1 MKGVWNMDELYL
13 MQLDYLLR
21 LCIAAICGMA
31 IGYER
36 KNRMK
41 EAGIRTH
48 FIVAIGA
55 ALIMIISK
63 YGFQDQ
69 IGWPNMSLDP
79 SRIAAQV
86 VTGVGFLGAGII
98 FMQKQTIVGLT
109 TAAGVWATAA
119 IGLAIGSGLYF
130 VGIAAT
136 TITILGQI
144 LLHGKISFLS
154 SPKTETLTLQIVDE
168 PDAIKFLQEIF
179 EDNEITI
186 INLKSKRDEKS
197 SLIDVKA
204 VIRIYES
211 FNITKFLNI
220 LQSKDFIKSLEF

>member
-1 MKGVWNMDELYL
+1 MKQLYL
-13 MQLDYLLR
+13 IQLDYLLR
-21 LCIAAICGMA
+21 LFIAAVCGMA

-86 VTGVGFLGAGII
+86 VTGVGFLGAGVI

-109 TAAGVWATAA
+109 TAAGVWVTAA
-119 IGLAIGSGLYF
+119 IGLSIGSGLYF

-136 TITILGQI
+136 VITILGQI
-144 LLHGKISFLS
+144 LLHGKIRFLS
-154 SPKTETLTLQIVDE
+154 SPRTETLMLQIVDDA
-168 PDAIKFLQEIF
+168 DAIKLLQDIF
-179 EDNEITI
+179 EDNEIII

-197 SLIDVKA
+197 SLINVE
-204 VIRIYES
+204 VIIRVYES
-211 FNITKFLNI
+211 FNMTKFLNI

>member
-1 MKGVWNMDELYL
+1 MKQLYL
-13 MQLDYLLR
+13 IQLDYLLR
-21 LCIAAICGMA
+21 LFIAAVCGMA

-86 VTGVGFLGAGII
+86 VTGVGFLGAGVI

-109 TAAGVWATAA
+109 TAAGVWVTAA
-119 IGLAIGSGLYF
+119 IGLSIGSGLYF

-136 TITILGQI
+136 VITILGQI
-144 LLHGKISFLS
+144 LLHGKIRFLS
-154 SPKTETLTLQIVDE
+154 SPRTETLMLQIVDN
-168 PDAIKFLQEIF
+168 PNSIKFLQDIF
-179 EDNEITI
+179 EDNEII
-186 INLKSKRDEKS
+186 ILNLKSKRDEKS
-197 SLIDVKA
+197 SLINVEV
-204 VIRIYES
+204 VIRVYES
-211 FNITKFLNI
+211 FNMTKFLNI

>member
-1 MKGVWNMDELYL
+1 MKQLYL
-13 MQLDYLLR
+13 IQLDYLLR
-21 LCIAAICGMA
+21 LFIAAVCGMA

-86 VTGVGFLGAGII
+86 VTGVGFLGAGVI

-109 TAAGVWATAA
+109 TAAGVWVTAA
-119 IGLAIGSGLYF
+119 IGLSIGSGLYF

-136 TITILGQI
+136 VITILGQI
-144 LLHGKISFLS
+144 LLHGKIRFLS
-154 SPKTETLTLQIVDE
+154 SPRTETLMLQIVDNA
-168 PDAIKFLQEIF
+168 DAIKLLQDIF
-179 EDNEITI
+179 EDNEINI
-186 INLKSKRDEKS
+186 LNLKSKRDEKS
-197 SLIDVKA
+197 SLINVE
-204 VIRIYES
+204 VIIRVYES
-211 FNITKFLNI
+211 FNMTKFLNI

>member
-1 MKGVWNMDELYL
+1 MKQLYL
-13 MQLDYLLR
+13 IQLDYLLR
-21 LCIAAICGMA
+21 LFIAAVCGMA

-86 VTGVGFLGAGII
+86 VTGVGFLGAGVI

-109 TAAGVWATAA
+109 TAAGVWVTAA
-119 IGLAIGSGLYF
+119 IGLSIGSGLYF

-136 TITILGQI
+136 VITILGQI
-144 LLHGKISFLS
+144 LLHGKIRFLS
-154 SPKTETLTLQIVDE
+154 SPRTETLMLQIVDDA
-168 PDAIKFLQEIF
+168 DAIKLLQDIF
-179 EDNEITI
+179 EDNEIII

-197 SLIDVKA
+197 STINVEV
-204 VIRIYES
+204 VIRVYES
-211 FNITKFLNI
+211 FNMTKFLNI

>member
-1 MKGVWNMDELYL
+1 MDEQYL

-69 IGWPNMSLDP
+69 IGWSNMSLDP

-136 TITILGQI
+136 AITILGQI
-144 LLHGKISFLS
+144 LLHCKIRFLS
-154 SPKTETLTLQIVDE
+154 SPKTEILKLQIVDE

-197 SLIDVKA
+197 SLIDLKV

-211 FNITKFLNI
+211 FNITKLLNI

>member
-1 MKGVWNMDELYL
+1 MKQLYL
-13 MQLDYLLR
+13 IQLDYLLR
-21 LCIAAICGMA
+21 LFIAAVCGMA

-86 VTGVGFLGAGII
+86 VTGVGFLGAGVI

-109 TAAGVWATAA
+109 TAAGVWVTAA
-119 IGLAIGSGLYF
+119 IGLSIGSGLYF
-130 VGIAAT
+130 VGVAAT
-136 TITILGQI
+136 VITILGQI
-144 LLHGKISFLS
+144 LLHGKIRFLS
-154 SPKTETLTLQIVDE
+154 SPRTETLMLQIVDNA
-168 PDAIKFLQEIF
+168 DAIKLLQDIF
-179 EDNEITI
+179 EDNEII
-186 INLKSKRDEKS
+186 ILNLKSKRDEKS
-197 SLIDVKA
+197 SLINVE
-204 VIRIYES
+204 VIIRVYES
-211 FNITKFLNI
+211 FNMTKFLNI

>member
-1 MKGVWNMDELYL
+1 MKQLYL
-13 MQLDYLLR
+13 IQLDYLLR
-21 LCIAAICGMA
+21 LFIAAVCGMA

-86 VTGVGFLGAGII
+86 VTGVGFLGAGVI

-109 TAAGVWATAA
+109 TAAGVWVTAA
-119 IGLAIGSGLYF
+119 IGLSIGSGLYF

-136 TITILGQI
+136 VITILGQI
-144 LLHGKISFLS
+144 LLHGKIRFLS
-154 SPKTETLTLQIVDE
+154 SPRTETLMLQIVD
-168 PDAIKFLQEIF
+168 DADSIKFLQDIF
-179 EDNEITI
+179 EDNEIII

-197 SLIDVKA
+197 STINVEV
-204 VIRIYES
+204 VIRVYES
-211 FNITKFLNI
+211 FNMTKFLNI

>member
-1 MKGVWNMDELYL
+1 MQQSYL
-13 MQLDYLLR
+13 IQLEYLLR
-21 LCIAAICGMA
+21 LCIAAICGMV

-55 ALIMIISK
+55 ALVMIISK

-69 IGWPNMSLDP
+69 IGWLNMSLDP
-79 SRIAAQV
+79 SRIAAQA
-86 VTGVGFLGAGII
+86 VTGVGFLGAGVI

-130 VGIAAT
+130 VGISAT
-136 TITILGQI
+136 VITILGQI
-144 LLHGKISFLS
+144 FLHGKIRFLS
-154 SPKTETLTLQIVDE
+154 SPRTETLTLQISDKPE
-168 PDAIKFLQEIF
+168 AIKFLQEIF
-179 EDNEITI
+179 EENEITI

-197 SLIDVKA
+197 SLIDVE
-204 VIRIYES
+204 VMIRIYES
-211 FNITKFLNI
+211 FNMTKFLNI
-220 LQSKDFIKSLEF
+220 LQGKEFIKSLEF

>member
-1 MKGVWNMDELYL
+1 I
-13 MQLDYLLR
+13 QLDYLLR
-21 LCIAAICGMA
+21 LFIAAVCGMA

-86 VTGVGFLGAGII
+86 VTGVGFLGAGVI

-109 TAAGVWATAA
+109 TAAGVWVTAA
-119 IGLAIGSGLYF
+119 IGLSIGSGLYF

-136 TITILGQI
+136 VITILGQI
-144 LLHGKISFLS
+144 LLHGKIRFLS
-154 SPKTETLTLQIVDE
+154 SPRTETLMLQIVDNA
-168 PDAIKFLQEIF
+168 DAIKLLQDIF
-179 EDNEITI
+179 EDNEII
-186 INLKSKRDEKS
+186 ILNLKSKRDEKS
-197 SLIDVKA
+197 SLINVE
-204 VIRIYES
+204 VIIRVYES
-211 FNITKFLNI
+211 FNMTKFLNI

>member
-1 MKGVWNMDELYL
+1 MKQLYL
-13 MQLDYLLR
+13 IQLDYLLR
-21 LCIAAICGMA
+21 LFIAAVCGMA

-86 VTGVGFLGAGII
+86 VTGVGFLGAGVI

-109 TAAGVWATAA
+109 TAAGVWVTAA
-119 IGLAIGSGLYF
+119 IGLSIGSGLYF

-136 TITILGQI
+136 VITILGQI
-144 LLHGKISFLS
+144 LLHGKIRFLS
-154 SPKTETLTLQIVDE
+154 SPRTETLMLQIVDDA
-168 PDAIKFLQEIF
+168 DAIKLLQDIF
-179 EDNEITI
+179 EDNEIII

-197 SLIDVKA
+197 STINVEV
-204 VIRIYES
+204 VIRVYES
-211 FNITKFLNI
+211 FNMTKFLNV

>member
-1 MKGVWNMDELYL
+1 
-13 MQLDYLLR
+13 
-21 LCIAAICGMA
+21 
-31 IGYER
+31 YER

-86 VTGVGFLGAGII
+86 VTGVGFLGAGVI

-109 TAAGVWATAA
+109 TAAGVWVTAA
-119 IGLAIGSGLYF
+119 IGLSIGSGLYF

-136 TITILGQI
+136 VITILGQI
-144 LLHGKISFLS
+144 LLHGKIRFLS
-154 SPKTETLTLQIVDE
+154 SPRTETLMLQIVDNA
-168 PDAIKFLQEIF
+168 DAIKLLQGIF
-179 EDNEITI
+179 EDNEII
-186 INLKSKRDEKS
+186 ILNLKSKRDEKS
-197 SLIDVKA
+197 SLINVE
-204 VIRIYES
+204 VIIRVYES
-211 FNITKFLNI
+211 FNMTKFLNI

>member
-1 MKGVWNMDELYL
+1 MKQLYL
-13 MQLDYLLR
+13 IQLDYLLR
-21 LCIAAICGMA
+21 LFIAAVCGMA

-86 VTGVGFLGAGII
+86 VTGVGFLGAGVI

-109 TAAGVWATAA
+109 TAAGVWVTAA
-119 IGLAIGSGLYF
+119 IGLSIGSGLYF

-136 TITILGQI
+136 VITILGQI
-144 LLHGKISFLS
+144 LLHGKIRFLS
-154 SPKTETLTLQIVDE
+154 SPRTETLMLQIVDNA
-168 PDAIKFLQEIF
+168 DAIKLLQDIF
-179 EDNEITI
+179 EDNEIII

-197 SLIDVKA
+197 STINVEV
-204 VIRIYES
+204 VIRVYES
-211 FNITKFLNI
+211 FNMTKFLNI

>member
-1 MKGVWNMDELYL
+1 MKQLYL
-13 MQLDYLLR
+13 IQLDYLLR
-21 LCIAAICGMA
+21 LFIAAVCGMA

-86 VTGVGFLGAGII
+86 VTGVGFLGAGVI

-109 TAAGVWATAA
+109 TAAGVWVTAA
-119 IGLAIGSGLYF
+119 IGLSIGSGLYF

-136 TITILGQI
+136 VITILGQI
-144 LLHGKISFLS
+144 LLHGKIRFLS
-154 SPKTETLTLQIVDE
+154 SPRTETLMLQIVDNA
-168 PDAIKFLQEIF
+168 DAIKLLQDIF
-179 EDNEITI
+179 EDNEIII

-197 SLIDVKA
+197 SLINVE
-204 VIRIYES
+204 VIIRVYES
-211 FNITKFLNI
+211 FNMTKFLNI

>member
-1 MKGVWNMDELYL
+1 MKQLYL
-13 MQLDYLLR
+13 IQLDYLLR
-21 LCIAAICGMA
+21 LFIAAVCGMA

-86 VTGVGFLGAGII
+86 VTGVGFLGAGVI

-109 TAAGVWATAA
+109 TAAGVWVTAA
-119 IGLAIGSGLYF
+119 IGLSIGSGLYF

-136 TITILGQI
+136 VITILGQI
-144 LLHGKISFLS
+144 LLHGKIRFLS
-154 SPKTETLTLQIVDE
+154 SPRTETLMLQIVD
-168 PDAIKFLQEIF
+168 DAYAIKLLQDIF
-179 EDNEITI
+179 EDNEIII

-197 SLIDVKA
+197 STINVEV
-204 VIRIYES
+204 VIRVYES
-211 FNITKFLNI
+211 FNMTKFLNI

>member
-1 MKGVWNMDELYL
+1 MKQLYL
-13 MQLDYLLR
+13 IQLDYLLR
-21 LCIAAICGMA
+21 LFIAAVCGMA

-86 VTGVGFLGAGII
+86 VTGVGFLGAGVI

-109 TAAGVWATAA
+109 TAAGVWVTAA
-119 IGLAIGSGLYF
+119 IGLSIGSGFYF

-136 TITILGQI
+136 VITILGQI
-144 LLHGKISFLS
+144 LLHGKIRFLS
-154 SPKTETLTLQIVDE
+154 SPRTETLMLQIVDNA
-168 PDAIKFLQEIF
+168 DAIKLLQDIF
-179 EDNEITI
+179 EDNEII
-186 INLKSKRDEKS
+186 ILNLKSKRDEKS
-197 SLIDVKA
+197 SLINVE
-204 VIRIYES
+204 VIIRVYES
-211 FNITKFLNI
+211 FNMTKFLNI

>member
-1 MKGVWNMDELYL
+1 MKQLYL
-13 MQLDYLLR
+13 IQLDYLLR
-21 LCIAAICGMA
+21 LFIAAVCGMA

-86 VTGVGFLGAGII
+86 VTGIGFLGAGVI

-109 TAAGVWATAA
+109 TAAGVWVTAA
-119 IGLAIGSGLYF
+119 IGLSIGSGLYF

-136 TITILGQI
+136 VITILGQI
-144 LLHGKISFLS
+144 LLHGKIRFLS
-154 SPKTETLTLQIVDE
+154 SPRTETLMLQIVDNA
-168 PDAIKFLQEIF
+168 DAIKLLQDIF
-179 EDNEITI
+179 EDNEII
-186 INLKSKRDEKS
+186 ILNLKSKRDEKS
-197 SLIDVKA
+197 SLINVE
-204 VIRIYES
+204 VIIRVYES
-211 FNITKFLNI
+211 FNMTKFLNI

>member
-1 MKGVWNMDELYL
+1 MSVSCL

-21 LCIAAICGMA
+21 IAIAAICGTA

-48 FIVAIGA
+48 FIVAVGA
-55 ALIMIISK
+55 ALIMIVSK

-69 IGWPNMSLDP
+69 IGWQNTNLDP

-98 FMQKQTIVGLT
+98 FMHRESIKGLT
-109 TAAGVWATAA
+109 TAAGIWVTAG

-130 VGIAAT
+130 VGGVAT
-136 TITILGQI
+136 IVIILGQV
-144 LLHGKISFLS
+144 LLHSRIKWLS
-154 SPKTETLTLQIVDE
+154 SPKTELLLLEIANVPGAVQEIHKLLTHEEITLINFKAKTDDELPDRISLEIIMRTDEWFDMCKLICTLQ
-168 PDAIKFLQEIF
+168 
-179 EDNEITI
+179 DNP
-186 INLKSKRDEKS
+186 LVKS
-197 SLIDVKA
+197 A
-204 VIRIYES
+204 
-211 FNITKFLNI
+211 
-220 LQSKDFIKSLEF
+220 EF

>member
-1 MKGVWNMDELYL
+1 MKQLYL
-13 MQLDYLLR
+13 IQLDYLLR
-21 LCIAAICGMA
+21 LFIAAVCGMA

-86 VTGVGFLGAGII
+86 VTGVGFLGAGVI

-109 TAAGVWATAA
+109 TAAGVWVTAA
-119 IGLAIGSGLYF
+119 IGLSIGSGLYF

-136 TITILGQI
+136 VITILGQI
-144 LLHGKISFLS
+144 LLHGKIRFLS
-154 SPKTETLTLQIVDE
+154 SPRTETLMLQSVDNA
-168 PDAIKFLQEIF
+168 DAIKLLQDIF
-179 EDNEITI
+179 EDNEII
-186 INLKSKRDEKS
+186 ILNLKSKRDEKS
-197 SLIDVKA
+197 SLINVE
-204 VIRIYES
+204 VIIRVYES
-211 FNITKFLNI
+211 FNMTKFLNI

>member
-1 MKGVWNMDELYL
+1 MKQLYL
-13 MQLDYLLR
+13 IQLDYLLR
-21 LCIAAICGMA
+21 LFIAAVCGMA

-86 VTGVGFLGAGII
+86 VAGVGFLGAGVI

-109 TAAGVWATAA
+109 TAAGVWVTAA
-119 IGLAIGSGLYF
+119 IGLSIGSGLYF

-136 TITILGQI
+136 VITILGQI
-144 LLHGKISFLS
+144 LLHGKIRFLS
-154 SPKTETLTLQIVDE
+154 SPRTETLMLQIVDNA
-168 PDAIKFLQEIF
+168 DAIKLLQDIF
-179 EDNEITI
+179 EDNEII
-186 INLKSKRDEKS
+186 ILNLKSKRDEKS
-197 SLIDVKA
+197 SLINVE
-204 VIRIYES
+204 VIIRVYES
-211 FNITKFLNI
+211 FNMTKFLNI

>member
-1 MKGVWNMDELYL
+1 MKQLYL
-13 MQLDYLLR
+13 IQLDYLLR
-21 LCIAAICGMA
+21 LFIAAVCGMA

-86 VTGVGFLGAGII
+86 VTGVGFLGAGVI

-119 IGLAIGSGLYF
+119 IGLSIGSGLYF

-136 TITILGQI
+136 VITILGQI
-144 LLHGKISFLS
+144 LLHGKIRFLS
-154 SPKTETLTLQIVDE
+154 SPRTETLMLQIVDNA
-168 PDAIKFLQEIF
+168 DAIKLLQDIF
-179 EDNEITI
+179 EDNEII
-186 INLKSKRDEKS
+186 ILNLKSKRDEKS
-197 SLIDVKA
+197 SLINVE
-204 VIRIYES
+204 VIIRVYES
-211 FNITKFLNI
+211 FNMTKFLNI

>member
-1 MKGVWNMDELYL
+1 MKQLYL
-13 MQLDYLLR
+13 IQLDYLLR
-21 LCIAAICGMA
+21 LFIAAVCGMA

-86 VTGVGFLGAGII
+86 VTGVGFLGAGVI

-119 IGLAIGSGLYF
+119 IGLSIGSGLYF

-136 TITILGQI
+136 VLTILGQI
-144 LLHGKISFLS
+144 LLHGKIRFLS
-154 SPKTETLTLQIVDE
+154 SPRTETLMLQIVDDA
-168 PDAIKFLQEIF
+168 DAIKFLQDIF
-179 EDNEITI
+179 EDNEIII

-197 SLIDVKA
+197 SLINVEV
-204 VIRIYES
+204 VIRVYES
-211 FNITKFLNI
+211 FNMTKFLNI

>member
-1 MKGVWNMDELYL
+1 MKQLYL
-13 MQLDYLLR
+13 IQLDYLLR
-21 LCIAAICGMA
+21 LFIAAVCGMA

-86 VTGVGFLGAGII
+86 VTGVGFLGAGVI

-119 IGLAIGSGLYF
+119 IGLSIGSGLYF

-136 TITILGQI
+136 VITILGQI
-144 LLHGKISFLS
+144 LLHGKIRFLS
-154 SPKTETLTLQIVDE
+154 SPRTETLMLQIVDDA
-168 PDAIKFLQEIF
+168 DAIKFLQDIF
-179 EDNEITI
+179 EDNEIII

-197 SLIDVKA
+197 SLINVEV
-204 VIRIYES
+204 VIRVYES
-211 FNITKFLNI
+211 FNMTKFLNV

>member
-1 MKGVWNMDELYL
+1 MNELYL

-21 LCIAAICGMA
+21 LFIAAICGMA

-69 IGWPNMSLDP
+69 IGWLNMSLDP

-136 TITILGQI
+136 AITILGQI
-144 LLHGKISFLS
+144 LLHGKIKFLS
-154 SPKTETLTLQIVDE
+154 SPRTESLALQIVDE

-197 SLIDVKA
+197 LLIDLKI

-211 FNITKFLNI
+211 FNIIKFLNI
-220 LQSKDFIKSLEF
+220 LQSKDFVKSLEF

>member
-1 MKGVWNMDELYL
+1 MKQLYL
-13 MQLDYLLR
+13 IQLDYLLR
-21 LCIAAICGMA
+21 LFIAAVCGMA

-86 VTGVGFLGAGII
+86 VTGVGFLGAGVI

-119 IGLAIGSGLYF
+119 IGLSIGSGLYF

-136 TITILGQI
+136 VLTILGQI
-144 LLHGKISFLS
+144 LLHGKIRFLS
-154 SPKTETLTLQIVDE
+154 SPRTETLMLQIVDDA
-168 PDAIKFLQEIF
+168 DAIKFLQDIF
-179 EDNEITI
+179 EDNEII
-186 INLKSKRDEKS
+186 ILNLKSKRDEKS
-197 SLIDVKA
+197 SLINVEV
-204 VIRIYES
+204 VIRVYES
-211 FNITKFLNI
+211 FNMTKFLNI

>member
-1 MKGVWNMDELYL
+1 MKQLYL
-13 MQLDYLLR
+13 IQLDYLLR
-21 LCIAAICGMA
+21 LFIAAVCGMA

-86 VTGVGFLGAGII
+86 VTGVGFLGAGVI

-109 TAAGVWATAA
+109 TAAGVWVTAA
-119 IGLAIGSGLYF
+119 IGLSIGSGLYF

-136 TITILGQI
+136 VITILGQI
-144 LLHGKISFLS
+144 LLHGKIRFLS
-154 SPKTETLTLQIVDE
+154 SPRTETLMLQIVDNA
-168 PDAIKFLQEIF
+168 DAIKLLQDIF
-179 EDNEITI
+179 EDNEII
-186 INLKSKRDEKS
+186 ILNLKSKRELMLK
-197 SLIDVKA
+197 L
-204 VIRIYES
+204 
-211 FNITKFLNI
+211 L
-220 LQSKDFIKSLEF
+220 

>member
-1 MKGVWNMDELYL
+1 MNELYL

-21 LCIAAICGMA
+21 LFIAAICGMA

-69 IGWPNMSLDP
+69 IGWLNMSLDP

-136 TITILGQI
+136 AITILGQI
-144 LLHGKISFLS
+144 LLHGKIKFLS
-154 SPKTETLTLQIVDE
+154 SPRTESLALQIVDE

-186 INLKSKRDEKS
+186 INLKSKRDENP
-197 SLIDVKA
+197 
-204 VIRIYES
+204 Y
-211 FNITKFLNI
+211 
-220 LQSKDFIKSLEF
+220 

>member
-1 MKGVWNMDELYL
+1 MKQLYL
-13 MQLDYLLR
+13 IQLDYLLR
-21 LCIAAICGMA
+21 LFIAAVCGMA

-86 VTGVGFLGAGII
+86 VTVVGFLGAGVI

-109 TAAGVWATAA
+109 TAAGVWVTAA
-119 IGLAIGSGLYF
+119 IGLSIGSGLYF

-136 TITILGQI
+136 VITILGQI
-144 LLHGKISFLS
+144 LLHGKIRFLS
-154 SPKTETLTLQIVDE
+154 SPRTETLMLQIVDNA
-168 PDAIKFLQEIF
+168 DAIKLLQGIF
-179 EDNEITI
+179 EDNEII
-186 INLKSKRDEKS
+186 ILNLKSKRDEKS
-197 SLIDVKA
+197 SLINVE
-204 VIRIYES
+204 VIIRVYES
-211 FNITKFLNI
+211 FNMTKFLNI

>member
-1 MKGVWNMDELYL
+1 MKQLYL
-13 MQLDYLLR
+13 IQLDYLLR
-21 LCIAAICGMA
+21 LFIAAVCGMA

-55 ALIMIISK
+55 AIIMIISK

-86 VTGVGFLGAGII
+86 VTGVGFLGAGVI

-109 TAAGVWATAA
+109 TAAGVWVTAA
-119 IGLAIGSGLYF
+119 IGLSIGSGLYF

-136 TITILGQI
+136 VITILGQI
-144 LLHGKISFLS
+144 LLHGKIRFLS
-154 SPKTETLTLQIVDE
+154 SPRTETLMLQIVD
-168 PDAIKFLQEIF
+168 DADSIKFLQDIF
-179 EDNEITI
+179 EDNEII
-186 INLKSKRDEKS
+186 ILNLKSKRDEKS
-197 SLIDVKA
+197 SLINVE
-204 VIRIYES
+204 VIIRVYES
-211 FNITKFLNI
+211 FNMTKFLNI

>member
-1 MKGVWNMDELYL
+1 MKQLYL
-13 MQLDYLLR
+13 IQLDYLLR
-21 LCIAAICGMA
+21 LFIAAVCGMA

-69 IGWPNMSLDP
+69 IGWPNMSLEP

-86 VTGVGFLGAGII
+86 VTGVGFLGAGVI

-109 TAAGVWATAA
+109 SAAGVWVTAA
-119 IGLAIGSGLYF
+119 IGLSIGSGLYF

-136 TITILGQI
+136 VITILGQI
-144 LLHGKISFLS
+144 LLHGKIRFLS
-154 SPKTETLTLQIVDE
+154 SPRTETLMLQIVDDA
-168 PDAIKFLQEIF
+168 DAIKLLQDIF
-179 EDNEITI
+179 EDNEIII

-197 SLIDVKA
+197 STINVEV
-204 VIRIYES
+204 VIRVYES
-211 FNITKFLNI
+211 FNMTKFLNI

>member
-1 MKGVWNMDELYL
+1 MKQLYL
-13 MQLDYLLR
+13 IQLDYLLR
-21 LCIAAICGMA
+21 LFIAAVCGMA

-55 ALIMIISK
+55 AIIMIISK

-86 VTGVGFLGAGII
+86 VTGVGFLGAGVI

-109 TAAGVWATAA
+109 TAAGVWVTAA
-119 IGLAIGSGLYF
+119 IGLSIGSGLYF

-136 TITILGQI
+136 VITILGQI
-144 LLHGKISFLS
+144 LLHGKIRFLS
-154 SPKTETLTLQIVDE
+154 SPRTETLMLQIVDD
-168 PDAIKFLQEIF
+168 PNYIKFLQDIF
-179 EDNEITI
+179 EDNEII
-186 INLKSKRDEKS
+186 ILNLKSKRDEKS
-197 SLIDVKA
+197 SLINVEV
-204 VIRIYES
+204 VIRVYES
-211 FNITKFLNI
+211 FNMTKFLNI

>member
-1 MKGVWNMDELYL
+1 MKQLYL
-13 MQLDYLLR
+13 IQLDYLLR
-21 LCIAAICGMA
+21 LFIAAVCGMA

-41 EAGIRTH
+41 ESGIRTH

-55 ALIMIISK
+55 AIIMIISK

-86 VTGVGFLGAGII
+86 VTGVGFLGAGVI

-109 TAAGVWATAA
+109 TAAGVWVTAA
-119 IGLAIGSGLYF
+119 IGLSIGSGLYF

-136 TITILGQI
+136 VITILGQI
-144 LLHGKISFLS
+144 LLHGKIRFLS
-154 SPKTETLTLQIVDE
+154 SPRTETLMLQIVD
-168 PDAIKFLQEIF
+168 DADSIKFLQDIF
-179 EDNEITI
+179 EDNEII
-186 INLKSKRDEKS
+186 ILNLKSKRDEKS
-197 SLIDVKA
+197 SLINVE
-204 VIRIYES
+204 VIIRVYES
-211 FNITKFLNI
+211 FNMTKFLNI

>member
-1 MKGVWNMDELYL
+1 MKQLYL
-13 MQLDYLLR
+13 IQLDYLLR
-21 LCIAAICGMA
+21 IFIAAVCGMA

-86 VTGVGFLGAGII
+86 VTGVGFLGAGVI

-109 TAAGVWATAA
+109 TAAGVWVTAA
-119 IGLAIGSGLYF
+119 IGLSIGSGLYF

-136 TITILGQI
+136 VITILGQI
-144 LLHGKISFLS
+144 LLHGKIRFLS
-154 SPKTETLTLQIVDE
+154 SPRTETLMLQIVDDA
-168 PDAIKFLQEIF
+168 DAIKLLQDIF
-179 EDNEITI
+179 EDNEIII

-197 SLIDVKA
+197 STINVEV
-204 VIRIYES
+204 VIRVYES
-211 FNITKFLNI
+211 Y
-220 LQSKDFIKSLEF
+220 

>member
-1 MKGVWNMDELYL
+1 MKQLYL
-13 MQLDYLLR
+13 IQLDYLLR
-21 LCIAAICGMA
+21 LFIAAVCGMA

-86 VTGVGFLGAGII
+86 VTGVGFLGAGVI

-109 TAAGVWATAA
+109 TAAGVWVTAA
-119 IGLAIGSGLYF
+119 IGLSIGSGLYF

-136 TITILGQI
+136 VITILGQI
-144 LLHGKISFLS
+144 LLHGKIRFLS
-154 SPKTETLTLQIVDE
+154 SPRTETLMLQIVDNA
-168 PDAIKFLQEIF
+168 DAIKLLQDIF
-179 EDNEITI
+179 EDNEII
-186 INLKSKRDEKS
+186 ILNLKSKRDQKS
-197 SLIDVKA
+197 SLINVE
-204 VIRIYES
+204 VIIRVYES
-211 FNITKFLNI
+211 FNMTKFLNI

>member
-1 MKGVWNMDELYL
+1 MKQLYL
-13 MQLDYLLR
+13 IQLDYLLR

-69 IGWPNMSLDP
+69 IGWQNMSLDP

-86 VTGVGFLGAGII
+86 VTGVGFLGAGVI

-119 IGLAIGSGLYF
+119 IGLSIGSGLYF

-136 TITILGQI
+136 IITIFGQI
-144 LLHGKISFLS
+144 LLHGKIRFLS
-154 SPKTETLTLQIVDE
+154 SPRTETLILNIVDE

-179 EDNEITI
+179 ENNEITI

-197 SLIDVKA
+197 LSINVEAVVKID
-204 VIRIYES
+204 ES
-211 FNITKFLNI
+211 FNMTKFLNM
-220 LQSKDFIKSLEF
+220 LQSKNFIKSLEI